1 MTELDKLYLAMA
13 EAGIESS
20 FNTLCYSLGIT
31 SLSALKNYA
40 AKPDKNIMAPSEM
53 DFIKAKIKNK
63 HFNFHQLAQVLSVM
77 FYLMAY
83 FFLKRRMFC
92 ATISQINLFSKL

>member
-13 EAGIESS
+13 EVGKESF

-40 AKPDKNIMAPSEM
+40 AKPENIIMASSEM
-53 DFIKAKIKNK
+53 DLLKAKIENK
-63 HFNFHQLAQVLSVM
+63 HFNFHQLAQVM

-83 FFLKRRMFC
+83 FFLKRQMFFV
-92 ATISQINLFSKL
+92 TISQIKLFSEQ